1 MTALLALLLAMSILG
16 GCSGGVATDVKN
28 AAAAPTDLVPLA
40 EELQPKQLVCQVETE
55 IWEDTLLAEDGTEL
69 IHYLFQIPQM
79 FACRVDGA
87 PIIQAEGEEEKAA
100 LETAD
105 KFNRQF
111 STWTDG
117 EGLAELVK
125 AAEEDLLLQ
134 RESGFDWNGPY
145 ELELSTSIYRTEG
158 IVSVSAKYY
167 RYTGGAHPN
176 TYLMSWN
183 YDLTSGTSFTANTLA
198 ADSQLF
204 QDAVQAEIIRQTG
217 ITTPE
222 AAVESGYWEDYQDI
236 AADWSSYAVS
246 FDGNGMTV
254 AFSPYELAC
263 YAAGPQVFSLTYDQV
278 EPYLSD
284 HGKIVL
290 ALESE

>member
-1 MTALLALLLAMSILG
+1 MTALLALLLAMSILM

-28 AAAAPTDLVPLA
+28 TAAAQTDLVPLA
-40 EELQPKQLVCQVETE
+40 EELQPEPPVCQVETE

-69 IHYLFQIPQM
+69 IHYIFQIPQM
-79 FACRVDGA
+79 FACRADGA
-87 PIIQAEGEEEKAA
+87 PIIQAEGEEEKTA

-105 KFNRQF
+105 KFNHQF

-117 EGLAELVK
+117 EGLAELAE
-125 AAEEDLLLQ
+125 AAEEDMTLQ

-158 IVSVSAKYY
+158 MVSVSATYY

-176 TYLMSWN
+176 TYWMSWN
-183 YDLTSGTSFTANTLA
+183 YDLTSGTFFTTDTLA
-198 ADSQLF
+198 ADGQLF
-204 QDAVQAEIIRQTG
+204 QDAVQEEIIRQTG
-217 ITTPE
+217 VSTPE
-222 AAVESGYWEDYQDI
+222 EALAAGYWEDYEDI

-246 FDGNGMTV
+246 FDGEGMTV

-284 HGKIVL
+284 HGRTVL

>member
-1 MTALLALLLAMSILG
+1 MTALLALLLAMSILV

-28 AAAAPTDLVPLA
+28 TAAAQTDLVPLA
-40 EELQPKQLVCQVETE
+40 EELQTEPPVCQVETE

-69 IHYLFQIPQM
+69 IHYIFQIPQM
-79 FACRVDGA
+79 FACRADGA
-87 PIIQAEGEEEKAA
+87 PIIQAEGEEEKTA

-105 KFNRQF
+105 KFNHQF

-117 EGLAELVK
+117 EGLAELAQ
-125 AAEEDLLLQ
+125 AAEEDMTLQ

-158 IVSVSAKYY
+158 MVSVSATYY

-176 TYLMSWN
+176 TYWMSWN
-183 YDLTSGTSFTANTLA
+183 YDLTSGTFFTADTLA
-198 ADSQLF
+198 ADGQLF
-204 QDAVQAEIIRQTG
+204 QDAVQEEIIRHY
-217 ITTPE
+217 E
-222 AAVESGYWEDYQDI
+222 DI

-246 FDGNGMTV
+246 FDGEGMTV

-284 HGKIVL
+284 HGRTVL